1 MTLIIFMIANI
12 ILLVIGLIL
21 IIKDTFDSFSKEDK
35 DIEGKL
41 PHLSG
46 RALGL
51 LLLSFLMLIIA
62 SLINLPNLAPK

>member
-21 IIKDTFDSFSKEDK
+21 IIKDIFDSFSKEDK

-46 RALGL
+46 RALGF
-51 LLLSFLMLIIA
+51 LLLSFLMLIFA